1 LTQKVYEGK
10 DFPGISLTD
19 ILASL
24 WTIFLNFRQNKEDEI
39 SYREE
44 ESELVNEAEQ
54 QCVTNRRSKS
64 DDENLCDDGKT
75 SHSRSEEPEEE
86 FELVEPMVFD
96 LVK

>member
-1 LTQKVYEGK
+1 MNLTQKVNEGK
-10 DFPGISLTD
+10 DFPGIGLTD
-19 ILASL
+19 ILSSL
-24 WTIFLNFRQNKEDEI
+24 WTNFLNFRQNKEDDI
-39 SYREE
+39 SYRDE
-44 ESELVNEAEQ
+44 ESEAEQ